1 MKHIESAL
9 YDAKI
14 PGVVPQ
20 RQDRQTIKIIIP
32 KYPFANYPTYPTID
46 LLFRPT
52 VEARQALIA
61 SAHGQAEDARVQIR
75 KTFQVSVKRGKYK
88 KHSES
93 LDEVRLRSS
102 YLYQE
107 YRNVDCTSSSK
118 N

>member
-32 KYPFANYPTYPTID
+32 KYVPPSPSPEKPVCQPFHLHPD
-46 LLFRPT
+46 LLHVRPT

-75 KTFQVSVKRGKYK
+75 KTFQASVKRGKYK

-93 LDEVRLRSS
+93 LDEVRPLS
-102 YLYQE
+102 YL
-107 YRNVDCTSSSK
+107 
-118 N
+118 